1 MLRKFLL
8 FIFALA
14 ATAAFPAAAAP
25 GSLSVLS
32 SATATPLLLGE
43 SHRIHSG
50 LLAEEREYWMRI
62 PTAIAGETPPESVTV
77 IYVLDAEKLFAPTAA
92 LAAFLEGSRLSSLGP
107 AVVVGVVSGDRTQ
120 DFTPTPSNARR
131 DGTVDEN
138 AKQVGGGAESF
149 YHFLTT
155 ELRASAESHLPQNTR
170 VARRVLVGHSYA
182 GLFALHVLLWH
193 PNAFEGYAA
202 LDPSVW
208 WDRGALVA
216 RAVKA
221 GARTVEKPA
230 PELYVAFAAQ
240 TRPET
245 RYHLERAD
253 DLRAKAF
260 PVLNDQGVRT
270 SIRFFHAEVHGTIAP
285 PGVFDALKTL
295 FPARPEAG
303 SALHPAPVETPAPR
317 KTAEN

>member
-14 ATAAFPAAAAP
+14 ATAALPAAAAP

-32 SATATPLLLGE
+32 SATAAPLLLGE

-62 PTAIAGETPPESVTV
+62 PTAFAGANPPESVTV
-77 IYVLDAEKLFAPTAA
+77 IYVLDGERLFAPTAA
-92 LAAFLEGSRLSSLGP
+92 LTSFLEGSRLSSLGP
-107 AVVVGVVSGDRTQ
+107 AVVVGVVSGDRTR
-120 DFTPTPSNARR
+120 DFTPTASNARR
-131 DGTVDEN
+131 DGTVDET
-138 AKQVGGGAESF
+138 AKEVGGGAESF

-182 GLFALHVLLWH
+182 GLFTLHVLLWH
-193 PNAFEGYAA
+193 PNAFDGYAA
-202 LDPSVW
+202 IDPSVW

-245 RYHLERAD
+245 RYHLARAD

-260 PVLNDQGVRT
+260 PVLNEQGVRT
-270 SIRFFHAEVHGTIAP
+270 EIRFFHEEVHGTIAP
-285 PGVFDALKTL
+285 PGVFDALKKL
-295 FPARPEAG
+295 FPATPLTG
-303 SALHPAPVETPAPR
+303 TALHQAHRAEPAPQKP
-317 KTAEN
+317 AEN